1 MEETIRGKVL
11 KVALKEL
18 NQRGPD
24 FHMDDLARH
33 LHISKRTLYEHF
45 SSKQEIV
52 KEAIIS
58 VMDDLYAHHVRLIN
72 DKKMSIE
79 DKLLAYF
86 HARSELIELISLRQY
101 EAILRKMPDI
111 GPELEVQSKRDWDL
125 LLHFLQDVEK
135 TKGYKN
141 FYALALLHMLMGAGN
156 SILNHLDELD
166 DDRYLTYPEY
176 MDECM
181 RIVLYGIKK

>member
-45 SSKQEIV
+45 SSKQ
-52 KEAIIS
+52 
-58 VMDDLYAHHVRLIN
+58 
-72 DKKMSIE
+72 

-166 DDRYLTYPEY
+166 DERYLTYPEY

>member
-1 MEETIRGKVL
+1 
-11 KVALKEL
+11 
-18 NQRGPD
+18 
-24 FHMDDLARH
+24 
-33 LHISKRTLYEHF
+33 
-45 SSKQEIV
+45 
-52 KEAIIS
+52 
-58 VMDDLYAHHVRLIN
+58 
-72 DKKMSIE
+72 
-79 DKLLAYF
+79 
-86 HARSELIELISLRQY
+86 
-101 EAILRKMPDI
+101 MPDI

-166 DDRYLTYPEY
+166 DERYLTYPEY